1 MAESDNLFATLA
13 IVSVVAQ
20 SIVLSI
26 LKALRKI
33 FNLVKVINNNWFT
46 FYILNLLIL
55 KFRAMK

>member
-33 FNLVKVINNNWFT
+33 FNLVKVINNN
-46 FYILNLLIL
+46 
-55 KFRAMK
+55 